1 MVFEFVEILHG
12 VHTKKPKNQSRE
24 SVKTTPNESSV
35 KTTPTPYAG
44 LIIAPRT
51 TPMNIYRAGTT
62 TYSPNGYK
70 ASNGPIP
77 GSFPGSFLERCM
89 ITHVRAR

>member
-1 MVFEFVEILHG
+1 MHILFVEILHG

-24 SVKTTPNESSV
+24 SLT

-51 TPMNIYRAGTT
+51 TPMNIYRGTT
-62 TYSPNGYK
+62 TYSPNGYD

-77 GSFPGSFLERCM
+77 GSLLARCM
-89 ITHVRAR
+89 INHVKAR